1 MENID
6 FGKKDVII
14 DGGNLLAYNPHHHFQ
29 SIPSLREELVQKCLE
44 SGTEAA
50 QGIIN
55 FLFNL
60 PATEDVDGPIVTLP
74 APTSRLP
81 RQKHLPRPKPPTKWE
96 KFAKDKGIKKR
107 KKDKTAYDEKSDSWK
122 RTYGYDRA
130 NDEND
135 VPIIEAKPSDEPGV
149 DPFAKRKTDRK
160 DRVLKQEKNRLRNL
174 KEAANVGALPSHVQ
188 LAAQSLPIT
197 GSQTAAKKLGKRE
210 LEEVAGHAAT
220 STASIG
226 KFDKKLP
233 GEKKQKAD
241 GKHRKFLPV
250 VQGRGMGSQEKE
262 QTDKIL
268 NKLLSKHSDGVL
280 NIDKAVRKI
289 NVQKEKKHDGKKAKT
304 SSDSSKLKPNKKP
317 FKKSSGKGSSQKT
330 SSSSKGAFHKGSH
343 KSKQSKS

>member
-1 MENID
+1 MEIE
-6 FGKKDVII
+6 KKDLLI
-14 DGGNLLAYNPHHHFQ
+14 DGGNLLAYNPNHHFQ
-29 SIPSLREELVQKCLE
+29 SIPSQREELVEQCLQI
-44 SGTEAA
+44 GTEAA

-74 APTSRLP
+74 APTTRLP

-96 KFAKDKGIKKR
+96 KFAEKKGIKKR
-107 KKDKTAYDEKSDSWK
+107 KKDKIAYDEKSESWK

-149 DPFAKRKTDRK
+149 DPFAKRKADKK
-160 DRVLKQEKNRLRNL
+160 DRVEKQEKNRLKNL
-174 KEAANVGALPSHVQ
+174 KEAANVGALPSHVR

-197 GSQTAAKKLGKRE
+197 GSQTATKKLGKRE

-226 KFDKKLP
+226 KFDKKLA
-233 GEKKQKAD
+233 GEKKPKSD

-250 VQGRGMGSQEKE
+250 VQGRGMGMQEKE

-280 NIDKAVRKI
+280 NVDKAVRKI
-289 NVQKEKKHDGKKAKT
+289 NVQKEKKHDSKQAKK
-304 SSDSSKLKPNKKP
+304 SSDSSKLKANKKP
-317 FKKSSGKGSSQKT
+317 FKKSSGKGTSQKT
-330 SSSSKGAFHKGSH
+330 SSSTKGTFHKGSH
-343 KSKQSKS
+343 KSKTSKSK

>member
-1 MENID
+1 MEIE
-6 FGKKDVII
+6 KKELLI
-14 DGGNLLAYNPHHHFQ
+14 DGGNLLAYNPNHHFQ
-29 SIPSLREELVQKCLE
+29 YVPSLREKLVEKCLE
-44 SGTEAA
+44 IGTEAA
-50 QGIIN
+50 QGIVN

-96 KFAKDKGIKKR
+96 KFAEKKGIKKR
-107 KKDKTAYDEKSDSWK
+107 KKDKIAYDEKSASWK

-135 VPIIEAKPSDEPGV
+135 VPIIEAKPTDEPGV
-149 DPFAKRKTDRK
+149 DPFAKRKADKK
-160 DRVLKQEKNRLRNL
+160 DRVEKQEKNRLKNL
-174 KEAANVGALPSHVQ
+174 KEAANVGALPSHVR

-197 GSQTAAKKLGKRE
+197 GSQTAPKKLGKRE

-226 KFDKKLP
+226 KFDKKLA
-233 GEKKQKAD
+233 GEKKQTHD

-289 NVQKEKKHDGKKAKT
+289 NVQKEKKHESKQAKK
-304 SSDSSKLKPNKKP
+304 SSDSSKLKANKKP
-317 FKKSSGKGSSQKT
+317 FKKSSGKGTSQKT
-330 SSSSKGAFHKGSH
+330 PSSSKGTFHKGSH
-343 KSKQSKS
+343 KSKTSKSK